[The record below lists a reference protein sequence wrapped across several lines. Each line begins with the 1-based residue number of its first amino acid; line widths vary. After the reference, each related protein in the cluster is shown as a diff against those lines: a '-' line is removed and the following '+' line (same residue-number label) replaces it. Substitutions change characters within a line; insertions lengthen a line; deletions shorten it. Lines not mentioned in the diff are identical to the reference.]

1 MIMFIIHKKKDTSIL
16 QKVLMETVT
25 YNIPFSTKRI
35 PAVKVLACVIIKR
48 SLDVSVPLEI

>member
-1 MIMFIIHKKKDTSIL
+1 MFIIHKKKDTSIL
-16 QKVLMETVT
+16 QKVLLEAKTVT

-35 PAVKVLACVIIKR
+35 PAVKVLACVNIKR

>member
-1 MIMFIIHKKKDTSIL
+1 MFIIHKKKDTSIL
-16 QKVLMETVT
+16 QKVLLEAKTVT

-35 PAVKVLACVIIKR
+35 PAVKVLACVIIKM

>member
-1 MIMFIIHKKKDTSIL
+1 MFIIHKKKDTSIL
-16 QKVLMETVT
+16 QKVLLEAKTVT

>member
-1 MIMFIIHKKKDTSIL
+1 MFIIHKKKDTSIL
-16 QKVLMETVT
+16 QKVLLEAKTVT

-48 SLDVSVPLEI
+48 SLDVSVPLQI